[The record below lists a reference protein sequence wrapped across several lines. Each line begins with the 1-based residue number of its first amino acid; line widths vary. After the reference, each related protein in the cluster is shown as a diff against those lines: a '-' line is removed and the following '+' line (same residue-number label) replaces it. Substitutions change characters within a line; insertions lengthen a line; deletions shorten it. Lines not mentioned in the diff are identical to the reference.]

1 MVRSSPAGDSGPHG
15 RAQHGPSR
23 RDRHGRGP
31 RGLLVPAGL
40 PISRSRRETFG
51 QYVLDTVQQLESRWA
66 AQLASVEFAVE
77 DVPPSDPAPWE
88 DCAVPLARLFPAT
101 DELAARIVLY
111 RRPIETRVGDRSGL
125 APMVHEIVVEQVA
138 GMLGIDP
145 AQVDPRLT
153 ED

>member
-1 MVRSSPAGDSGPHG
+1 MLPGDAPGPGSRAGPGPA
-15 RAQHGPSR
+15 R
-23 RDRHGRGP
+23 RDRRGRGP
-31 RGLLVPAGL
+31 RGLLLPAGL

-51 QYVLDTVQQLESRWA
+51 QYVLDAVQHLEGRWA
-66 AQLASVEFAVE
+66 TQLAAVEFAVE

-88 DCAVPLARLFPAT
+88 DCAVPLARLFPAA
-101 DELAARIVLY
+101 DDLAARIVLY
-111 RRPIETRVGDRSGL
+111 RRPVETRVGDRSGL